1 MFIIYSHYIRILDKA
16 KMENDNSLLS
26 RLNQMNK
33 RLDELN
39 KKTDYSLFEI
49 KKLNDY
55 WSDESQGILAVLNV
69 QRSLLAEIIAV

>member
-1 MFIIYSHYIRILDKA
+1 
-16 KMENDNSLLS
+16 MENDNSLLS

-49 KKLNDY
+49 KKANISNHNVIY
-55 WSDESQGILAVLNV
+55 SYKVAQKSQSIVAGKGYCAARWL
-69 QRSLLAEIIAV
+69 R